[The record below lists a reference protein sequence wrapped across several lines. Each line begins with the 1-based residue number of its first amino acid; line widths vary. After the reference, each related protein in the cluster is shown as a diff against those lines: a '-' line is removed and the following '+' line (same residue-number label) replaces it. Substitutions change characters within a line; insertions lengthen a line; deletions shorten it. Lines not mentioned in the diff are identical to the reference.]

1 MGVEPGDSER
11 RTLEV
16 ENDSNP
22 PGMVLGNT
30 VYGVY

>member
-1 MGVEPGDSER
+1 MGVEPGNSER
-11 RTLEV
+11 CSFEV
-16 ENDSNP
+16 EDDSNP